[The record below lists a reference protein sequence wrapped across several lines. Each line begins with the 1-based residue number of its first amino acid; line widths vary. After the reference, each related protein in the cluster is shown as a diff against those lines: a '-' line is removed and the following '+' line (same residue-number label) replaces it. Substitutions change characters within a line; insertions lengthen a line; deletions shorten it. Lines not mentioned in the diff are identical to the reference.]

1 MASTFFRTY
10 TLTNRRADPSPPTT
24 LLPQKISPS
33 YLQLPTHE
41 PICRITLCPRTLPRR
56 PRASK
61 LSLQASLSSPNPP
74 ASREEAIRQARTCLS
89 TTLEKPLNNPKLAGK
104 LKKLKQPRFRVEIP
118 VVDDSPES
126 LSQLVSDV
134 FQDLPVKRKGS
145 PVKILFLWPDKQS
158 SAGGFKS
165 NSASRVAHTDVS
177 SVTEDD
183 DVQIFNSADVV
194 VVLAPGP
201 SQLNVVKES
210 TEIAYPKPVVLFNP
224 KWAFDEEENFGEL
237 RSFVGSFEV
246 IYSFMGLEV
255 KGILSKRKGVIFK
268 CVRDGVVSGERWA
281 VLVEEEEEEEGS
293 LKVVSRFKSRPSI
306 GEVETVLYNLMAIN
320 SPIAKS
326 AKFLKELVSNV
337 TGRK

>member
-1 MASTFFRTY
+1 MASPLFRTHIR
-10 TLTNRRADPSPPTT
+10 TSRRPNPSPPTR

-33 YLQLPTHE
+33 FLQLPTHK
-41 PICRITLCPRTLPRR
+41 PICRISLCPRTLPQR
-56 PRASK
+56 PQTSK
-61 LSLQASLSSPNPP
+61 LSVQASLSSPNPP
-74 ASREEAIRQARTCLS
+74 ASREEAIKQARTCLT

-126 LSQLVSDV
+126 LAQLVSDV
-134 FQDLPVKRKGS
+134 FRDLPVKRKGS

-158 SAGGFKS
+158 SSKGFRS
-165 NSASRVAHTDVS
+165 NSASQVEHTDVS
-177 SVTEDD
+177 SVTENDG
-183 DVQIFNSADVV
+183 VRIFNSADVV
-194 VVLAPGP
+194 VVLAPGS

-210 TEIAYPKPVVLFNP
+210 TEIVYPKPVVLLNP

-246 IYSFMGLEV
+246 IYSFTGLEV

-281 VLVEEEEEEEGS
+281 VLVEEEEEGGS
-293 LKVVSRFKSRPSI
+293 LKVISRFKSRPSI

-320 SPIAKS
+320 SPITKS

>member
-1 MASTFFRTY
+1 MASTLFKTHIRTNGH
-10 TLTNRRADPSPPTT
+10 TNPSPPTRWS
-24 LLPQKISPS
+24 PQKISPS
-33 YLQLPTHE
+33 FLQLPTHE
-41 PICRITLCPRTLPRR
+41 SICRLTLCPPTLPRR
-56 PRASK
+56 PQTSK

-74 ASREEAIRQARTCLS
+74 ASREEAIKQARTCLS

-104 LKKLKQPRFRVEIP
+104 LKRLKQPRFRVEIP
-118 VVDDSPES
+118 LADDSPDS

-134 FQDLPVKRKGS
+134 FRDLPVKRKGS
-145 PVKILFLWPDKQS
+145 PVKILFLWPDRQS
-158 SAGGFKS
+158 STKGFKS
-165 NSASRVAHTDVS
+165 NSASQVEHTDVS

-194 VVLAPGP
+194 VVLAPGS
-201 SQLNVVKES
+201 SQLNAVKKS
-210 TEIAYPKPVVLFNP
+210 TEIVYPKPVVLFNP
-224 KWAFDEEENFGEL
+224 KWAFDEEENCGEL
-237 RSFVGSFEV
+237 GSFVGSFEV

-281 VLVEEEEEEEGS
+281 VLVEEEEEEGT

-320 SPIAKS
+320 SPITKS